1 MNSTQKSLNELTQQ
15 CSKVSRACSKILA
28 WGLEGID
35 PETGKT
41 NRELLESELGGVQ
54 KAIEILVETK
64 MIQNKH

>member
-35 PETGKT
+35 PVTGKT

-54 KAIEILVETK
+54 KVIEILVDTK
-64 MIQNKH
+64 LLTKR